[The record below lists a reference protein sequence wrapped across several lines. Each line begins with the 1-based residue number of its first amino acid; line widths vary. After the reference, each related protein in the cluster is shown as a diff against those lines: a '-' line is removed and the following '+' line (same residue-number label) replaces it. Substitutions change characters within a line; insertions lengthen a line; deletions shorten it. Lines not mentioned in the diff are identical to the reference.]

1 MANEPNVSS
10 VPGWPYVYV
19 NPDGT
24 AVPVDIDSIGSKTN
38 SPVQVPLAASTY
50 VDDFTALQLGMWMIL
65 NALEFT
71 TIDRLALVTSGR
83 IESNTRNFTR
93 IFLDWPEAEDGA
105 VPRPSATIH
114 APQGQEMTLAGPV
127 FGDTLIDETQDVY
140 APGTVLKSL
149 YALETDL
156 VVSMIMANTDDR
168 AGVRKGIINAFS
180 EPGDQRS
187 GRRVLV
193 PWYFEREAR
202 YTLQSIAYDDDAQN
216 AQANIFPMTARF
228 KADIEVVSLVESPV
242 PILPPNINVDTD
254 ST

>member
-1 MANEPNVSS
+1 MCWN
-10 VPGWPYVYV
+10 
-19 NPDGT
+19 
-24 AVPVDIDSIGSKTN
+24 
-38 SPVQVPLAASTY
+38 
-50 VDDFTALQLGMWMIL
+50 M
-65 NALEFT
+65 
-71 TIDRLALVTSGR
+71 
-83 IESNTRNFTR
+83 
-93 IFLDWPEAEDGA
+93 
-105 VPRPSATIH
+105 
-114 APQGQEMTLAGPV
+114 
-127 FGDTLIDETQDVY
+127 
-140 APGTVLKSL
+140 LKSL

-228 KADIEVVSLVESPV
+228 KADIEVVSLVESPAR
-242 PILPPNINVDTD
+242 ILPPNINVDTD